1 MKHRIPSPTREA
13 GDGMEATKVT
23 NLNQAN
29 SKVVEENVT
38 QQQNVK
44 LIKLPQTNISV
55 EKLPPIT
62 DDKVKLPVTEPTSPL
77 VLLSTGQPASKSL
90 QGMYASIAH
99 WSRMKSFCSENL
111 KCQNCQKV
119 LKTEFFNM
127 FVIWSNHNDCSQGHK
142 FQNYKPAILKISKKS
157 YFCQIWLVV
166 LTNKF
171 QKSVH

>member
-99 WSRMKSFCSENL
+99 WSRMKSFCSETISIEML
-111 KCQNCQKV
+111 SKDTSMDLV
-119 LKTEFFNM
+119 LCK
-127 FVIWSNHNDCSQGHK
+127 K
-142 FQNYKPAILKISKKS
+142 SKKS
-157 YFCQIWLVV
+157 LYFSIIFFRDFYLSALSLFLSKINQIL
-166 LTNKF
+166 K
-171 QKSVH
+171 KS

>member
-1 MKHRIPSPTREA
+1 
-13 GDGMEATKVT
+13 MEATKVT

-29 SKVVEENVT
+29 SKVVEEDVT

-99 WSRMKSFCSENL
+99 WSRMKSFCSETISIEML
-111 KCQNCQKV
+111 SKDTSMDLV
-119 LKTEFFNM
+119 LCKKKAKMVF
-127 FVIWSNHNDCSQGHK
+127 CS
-142 FQNYKPAILKISKKS
+142 S
-157 YFCQIWLVV
+157 
-166 LTNKF
+166 
-171 QKSVH
+171 